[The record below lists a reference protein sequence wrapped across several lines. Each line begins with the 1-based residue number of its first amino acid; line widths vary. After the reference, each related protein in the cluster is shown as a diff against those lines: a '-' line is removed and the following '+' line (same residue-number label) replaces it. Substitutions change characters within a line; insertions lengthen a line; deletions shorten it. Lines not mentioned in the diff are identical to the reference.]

1 MNLLAYTG
9 PIYRQTKK
17 KFLLEDESELQV
29 DWMASKPVNFRF
41 IRSPSQYSV
50 GFWSHAKVLFKE
62 NFLRGIRW
70 TTHLINKASILRAYG
85 VPVTLRQLS
94 PLNFALV
101 TRRVWW
107 EKEAFAPAVRGTK
120 RTETSQLRM
129 PVACV
134 AVWQA
139 FERNEGNWVEGNS
152 IRALGRNSL
161 ARPPR
166 YLAPDFPPSFSRA
179 RLTNLASKFVWATAM
194 VKLGVLIFESWP
206 LRQRKILQSNTSS
219 PTCSEV
225 V

>member
-1 MNLLAYTG
+1 MSVLAYTG

-41 IRSPSQYSV
+41 IRSPGQYSV

-107 EKEAFAPAVRGTK
+107 EKG
-120 RTETSQLRM
+120 
-129 PVACV
+129 
-134 AVWQA
+134 
-139 FERNEGNWVEGNS
+139 
-152 IRALGRNSL
+152 SL
-161 ARPPR
+161 CSR
-166 YLAPDFPPSFSRA
+166 RA
-179 RLTNLASKFVWATAM
+179 RYEEDWDESVANACSLRGRVAGVWKKRG
-194 VKLGVLIFESWP
+194 KLGGGKLNKGARKEFPRAPSSLPRAWFSTIFFESP
-206 LRQRKILQSNTSS
+206 PHKRSL
-219 PTCSEV
+219 
-225 V
+225 